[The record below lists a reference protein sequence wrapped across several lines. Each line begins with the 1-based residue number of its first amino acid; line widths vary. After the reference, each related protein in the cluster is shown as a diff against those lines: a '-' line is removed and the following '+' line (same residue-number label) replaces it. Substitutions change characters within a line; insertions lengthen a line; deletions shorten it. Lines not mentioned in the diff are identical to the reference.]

1 MTFAAELRAS
11 LGWTWDD
18 GAVDDDSLD
27 YVQQF
32 AEGNGDGQAEAVWHL
47 EDQVLP
53 DGTSATLDMTALERV
68 ILGDTNTVTFVTIKA
83 VLLSSDAESVGN
95 LVVGGAATD
104 PWSAPF
110 ATPADQAVIA
120 PDGLLV
126 LGNPLSGWP
135 VDAGDRILQLAASGG
150 DVTYSA
156 AIVGTLTAEASGSG
170 SGSGSGD

>member
-1 MTFAAELRAS
+1 MTFVAELRAS

-27 YVQQF
+27 FVQQL

-53 DGTSATLDMTALERV
+53 DGTSVALDMTALERV
-68 ILGDTNTVTFVTIKA
+68 ILGDTNTVTFVKIKA
-83 VLLSSDAESVGN
+83 VLLSSDAASAGN

-104 PWSAPF
+104 PWFAPF
-110 ATPADQAVIA
+110 ATAADQAVVA
-120 PDGLLV
+120 PDGVLL
-126 LGNPLSGWP
+126 LGNPLAGWP
-135 VDAGDRILQLAASGG
+135 VDASDRNLQLAASGG

-156 AIVGTLTAEASGSG
+156 AIVGAITADASGSG
-170 SGSGSGD
+170 SGSGSGE